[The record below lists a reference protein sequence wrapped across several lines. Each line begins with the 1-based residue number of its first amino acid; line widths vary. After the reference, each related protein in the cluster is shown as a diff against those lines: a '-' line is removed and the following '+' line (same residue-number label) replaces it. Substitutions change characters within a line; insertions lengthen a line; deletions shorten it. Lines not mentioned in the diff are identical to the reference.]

1 MVLADWVIIF
11 IIGLN
16 IIDGLR
22 KGFIT
27 AFFGLLSVLGSIFA
41 AMYYH
46 KDISALLNKRLLL
59 NQKIKELLAEKLTF
73 LPGTQGLP
81 GITDPPPSNNILEV
95 FKGTWYHFLIKEPG
109 DLILGSLDII
119 TPLADFFVNI
129 ISFFMLFIAA
139 KLVLS
144 AANIIFNKLVKTGGL
159 SGLNKTLGIIFG
171 GIKGIIIIMLII
183 TFMIPFLS
191 VNPTG
196 FLNTAFNSSVLAKYF
211 YLYNFIPP
219 FLAGFTI

>member
-41 AMYYH
+41 AIYYH

-119 TPLADFFVNI
+119 TPLADFTDQVRN
-129 ISFFMLFIAA
+129 SL
-139 KLVLS
+139 
-144 AANIIFNKLVKTGGL
+144 
-159 SGLNKTLGIIFG
+159 
-171 GIKGIIIIMLII
+171 
-183 TFMIPFLS
+183 LS
-191 VNPTG
+191 VRQSHA
-196 FLNTAFNSSVLAKYF
+196 LSSGHMLQLQWLRQHPWYGLTWISVMTSEYF
-211 YLYNFIPP
+211 WPSHQEPI
-219 FLAGFTI
+219 